1 MDQLPPT
8 PADRARLLHLR
19 RHFALMVASEEAL
32 ELAHRDTDA
41 TGAPPEIDFSA
52 LDRALAEAKAADAEL
67 RALAAAQP
75 ATPAAAPAP
84 VPFNPWTG
92 FAAGA

>member
-1 MDQLPPT
+1 MDQIPPT

-41 TGAPPEIDFSA
+41 TGAPPAIDFSA

-67 RALAAAQP
+67 RALANPQAA
-75 ATPAAAPAP
+75 AAAPAP